1 MTNPDLVTVAQRVP
15 DGVIYLISALS
26 FHELTT
32 QVPHAID
39 IAIPRDSRAPKIDYP
54 PTNTYRVLGEA
65 FSQGIEHHTIDGVD
79 IKIYNAEKSVA
90 DIFKF
95 RNKLGMDVA
104 IEALRLWSRRT
115 DRNLNSLVR
124 YAQVCR
130 VEKTIRPYLE
140 ALI

>member
-1 MTNPDLVTVAQRVP
+1 M
-15 DGVIYLISALS
+15 
-26 FHELTT
+26 
-32 QVPHAID
+32 
-39 IAIPRDSRAPKIDYP
+39 
-54 PTNTYRVLGEA
+54 GEA